1 MEKPQTVGGCHELS
15 SRPGSP
21 KARSSLISAECSGRM
36 LTQDVIS
43 KPMFPFHLPQQAL
56 DVKTA
61 NNGNDLSAYFSHSQ
75 VEGTVS
81 FATLVELG

>member
-1 MEKPQTVGGCHELS
+1 
-15 SRPGSP
+15 
-21 KARSSLISAECSGRM
+21 M